1 MPHDQHAQATH
12 EHAQPGAWP
21 ALPPPTEE
29 SVIGHR
35 SPAAQR
41 RLDQAEERP
50 DVLGGVALSMLIYG
64 LLTALAG
71 VLLMWLGMSGLP
83 FAAPTG
89 MVAMGVGQLVAAV
102 GLVTLLV
109 VRAVQACV
117 AWLGPPR

>member
-1 MPHDQHAQATH
+1 
-12 EHAQPGAWP
+12 
-21 ALPPPTEE
+21 
-29 SVIGHR
+29 
-35 SPAAQR
+35 
-41 RLDQAEERP
+41 
-50 DVLGGVALSMLIYG
+50 
-64 LLTALAG
+64 
-71 VLLMWLGMSGLP
+71 MWLGMSGLP